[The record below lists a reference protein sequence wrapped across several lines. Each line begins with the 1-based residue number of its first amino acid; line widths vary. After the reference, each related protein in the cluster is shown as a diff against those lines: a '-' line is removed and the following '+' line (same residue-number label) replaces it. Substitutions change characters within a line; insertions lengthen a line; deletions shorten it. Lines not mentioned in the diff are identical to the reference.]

1 MRAIITAVVR
11 YMWARLST
19 CTRPRGAR
27 THACRVE
34 SHSTPAPRPFPAF
47 GGACFSLPSER
58 SSDTRFAAALALWIA
73 LAPPLPAQ
81 PAARIYLDPSQP
93 TESRIADLISQMTLE
108 EKAAQLNHLSSRND
122 RLHIPAWG
130 GWNQTLHGVWSKQP
144 TTLFP
149 TAIAMSATWDPA
161 LIKTITDSM
170 SDEARA
176 LYNIAADGPRSKH
189 GLVYRSPVINISR
202 DPRWG
207 RIQECFGEDPY
218 LAGRITVAY
227 VQGLQGGHPKYLKV
241 ASTLKHF
248 AVNNVETDRHSL
260 SATVPE
266 RILMEYWLPHW
277 KAGIVEGHA
286 QSVMASYNQLNGVP
300 NIANKYLL
308 TDILRGLW
316 KFDGFVVSDL
326 GGIGSSLVQGA
337 RITDKTEV
345 AVARAIEA
353 GCDLDDNFYEA
364 SLPPAVRAG
373 LVSEEVVNQALTRV
387 LRVAFRLGA
396 FDPPEMNPY
405 SKIGPDVI
413 ESQAHRDLA
422 LKTALESIVLL
433 QNKNAFLPLDKA
445 KLKSI
450 AVIGPQA
457 DRFET
462 GNYFGAKPRIVSPFE
477 GVRAMAGPG
486 VKVEYLAGSDIL
498 EPATLADI
506 EQAAA
511 LARQSDIAILFL
523 GTNLKVE
530 AEGRDRKSLDLPG
543 SQEQLLEAVYKANPR
558 TVAVIMSG
566 GPVSVKWAV
575 ANVPAI
581 LAAWY
586 PGEEAGTAL
595 ARVLFGEY
603 NPAGRLPYTVYD
615 GVDQIPPQDEYDV
628 TKGFTYLYFT
638 GKPQFAFGH
647 GLSYTAFRY
656 SGLKVT
662 PGQIS
667 ADGKVTVSLD
677 VQNTGTRTG
686 DEVVQL
692 YVHAAQASV
701 KRPTK
706 ELRGFRRVSLKAKEK
721 QSVTFTLPAADL
733 AFYDVGMKAFR
744 VEPGAFDI
752 MVGSSSEDIRFRDKL
767 QVK

>member
-1 MRAIITAVVR
+1 MRAPQAIFLLAATA
-11 YMWARLST
+11 
-19 CTRPRGAR
+19 
-27 THACRVE
+27 
-34 SHSTPAPRPFPAF
+34 FP
-47 GGACFSLPSER
+47 
-58 SSDTRFAAALALWIA
+58 LAS
-73 LAPPLPAQ
+73 Q
-81 PAARIYLDPSQP
+81 PYLDPSQP
-93 TESRIADLISQMTLE
+93 IETRIADLISRMTLE
-108 EKAAQLNHLSSRND
+108 EKAAELNHLSSRND

-149 TAIAMSATWDPA
+149 TAIGMSATFDPA
-161 LIKTITDSM
+161 LIKTITGSM

-176 LYNIAADGPRSKH
+176 LYNIGADGPRSKH

-227 VQGLQGGHPKYLKV
+227 VQGLQGDNPKYLKV

-260 SATVPE
+260 SAAVPE

-308 TDILRGLW
+308 TDVLRGLW
-316 KFDGFVVSDL
+316 NFDGFVVSDL
-326 GGIGSSLVQGA
+326 GGVNSSLVQGSH
-337 RITDKTEV
+337 ITDKIEV
-345 AVARAIEA
+345 AAAKAIEA
-353 GCDLDDNFYEA
+353 GCDMDDNFYESTLPA
-364 SLPPAVRAG
+364 SVRAG
-373 LVSEEVVNQALTRV
+373 LLSEEIVNRALTRV

-396 FDPPEMNPY
+396 FDPPDMVPF
-405 SKIGPDVI
+405 SKIGADAI
-413 ESQAHRDLA
+413 ASQPHRELA
-422 LKTALESIVLL
+422 LRTALESIVLL
-433 QNKNAFLPLDKA
+433 RNQRAFLPLDRS

-457 DRFET
+457 DHFET
-462 GNYFGAKPRIVSPFE
+462 GNYFGAKPPIVSPVD
-477 GVRAMAGPG
+477 GIRAKVGNA
-486 VKVEYLAGSDIL
+486 VKVEYAAGTDIL
-498 EPATLADI
+498 EPAKPGEI
-506 EQAAA
+506 EQAVE
-511 LARQSDIAILFL
+511 LARRSDVAILFL

-566 GPVSVKWAV
+566 GPVSVKWA
-575 ANVPAI
+575 AENLPAI

-595 ARVLFGEY
+595 ASVLFGDY

-615 GVDQIPPQDEYDV
+615 SLDQIPPQDEYDIS
-628 TKGFTYLYFT
+628 KGFTYLYFT

-647 GLSYTAFRY
+647 GLSYTTFRY
-656 SGLKVT
+656 TGLKLT
-662 PGQIS
+662 PGH
-667 ADGKVTVSLD
+667 
-677 VQNTGTRTG
+677 VQVQVENTGSRGG

-692 YVHAAQASV
+692 YVHAVNPSV
-701 KRPTK
+701 KRPIK
-706 ELRGFRRVSLKAKEK
+706 ELRGLQRIALAPKEK
-721 QSVTFTLPAADL
+721 KSVRFDLPPADL
-733 AFYDVGMKAFR
+733 AFYDVKTKKF
-744 VEPGAFDI
+744 VTEPGAYDI
-752 MVGSSSEDIRFRDKL
+752 LVGASSDDIRLKDKL

>member
-1 MRAIITAVVR
+1 MRFPT
-11 YMWARLST
+11 
-19 CTRPRGAR
+19 
-27 THACRVE
+27 
-34 SHSTPAPRPFPAF
+34 TPF
-47 GGACFSLPSER
+47 
-58 SSDTRFAAALALWIA
+58 ALALWIGA
-73 LAPPLPAQ
+73 TPLLLGQ
-81 PAARIYLDPSQP
+81 GGHIYLDPAQP
-93 TESRIADLISQMTLE
+93 IEARIADLVSQMTIE
-108 EKAAQLNHLSSRND
+108 EKAARLNHLSSRND
-122 RLHIPAWG
+122 RLKIPAWG

-149 TAIAMSATWDPA
+149 TAIGMSATWDPA
-161 LIKTITDSM
+161 LIKAITDAM

-176 LYNIAADGPRSKH
+176 LYNIGADGPRSKH
-189 GLVYRSPVINISR
+189 GLVFRSPVINISR

-227 VQGLQGGHPKYLKV
+227 VQGLQGEHPKYLKV

-300 NIANKYLL
+300 NIANHYLL
-308 TDILRGLW
+308 TDLLRGLW

-337 RITDKTEV
+337 KITDKTEV
-345 AVARAIEA
+345 AVARAIAA
-353 GCDLDDNFYEA
+353 GCDLDDNFYET
-364 SLPPAVRAG
+364 SLPIAVRSG
-373 LVSEEVVNQALTRV
+373 LVSEEVVNLALTRV

-396 FDPPEMNPY
+396 FDPPDMVPF
-405 SKIGPDVI
+405 SKIGAAVI
-413 ESQAHRDLA
+413 ESAPHRELA
-422 LKTALESIVLL
+422 LKTALESMVLL
-433 QNKNAFLPLDKA
+433 RNDKGFLPLDKS
-445 KLKSI
+445 KLKSV

-457 DRFET
+457 DQFET
-462 GNYFGAKPRIVSPFE
+462 GNYFGAKPRIVSPVD
-477 GVRAMAGPG
+477 GIRAKFGPN
-486 VKVEYLAGSDIL
+486 VKVEYARGCDIL
-498 EPATLADI
+498 EPAKAGEI
-506 EQAAA
+506 EEAVA
-511 LARQSDIAILFL
+511 LARESDIAIVFL

-543 SQEQLLEAVYKANPR
+543 SQEQLLEAVFKANAK

-566 GPVSVKWAV
+566 GPVSVKWAK
-575 ANVPAI
+575 ANIPAI

-595 ARVLFGEY
+595 ANVLVGDY

-615 GVDQIPPQDEYDV
+615 SLDQIPPQDEYDV
-628 TKGFTYLYFT
+628 TKGFTYLYFG

-647 GLSYTAFRY
+647 GLSYTTFRY
-656 SGLKVT
+656 TGLKIT
-662 PGQIS
+662 PGQTAASGKIS
-667 ADGKVTVSLD
+667 VSLD
-677 VQNTGTRTG
+677 VQNMGARAG
-686 DEVVQL
+686 SEVVQL
-692 YVHAAQASV
+692 YVHATQASV
-701 KRPTK
+701 KRPIK
-706 ELRGFRRVSLKAKEK
+706 ELRGFQRINLGAKEK
-721 QSVTFTLPAADL
+721 KPVTFTLPVADL
-733 AFYDVGMKAFR
+733 AFYDVKTKQFV

-752 MVGSSSEDIRFRDKL
+752 MVGSSSEDIRLRDKV

>member
-1 MRAIITAVVR
+1 MRALQTVLLIGA
-11 YMWARLST
+11 ASLS
-19 CTRPRGAR
+19 
-27 THACRVE
+27 
-34 SHSTPAPRPFPAF
+34 
-47 GGACFSLPSER
+47 L
-58 SSDTRFAAALALWIA
+58 AA
-73 LAPPLPAQ
+73 Q
-81 PAARIYLDPSQP
+81 TYLDPSQP
-93 TESRIADLISQMTLE
+93 IETRIADLISKMTLE

-122 RLHIPAWG
+122 RLHIPGWG

-149 TAIAMSATWDPA
+149 TAIGMSATWDPA

-170 SDEARA
+170 ADEARA
-176 LYNIAADGPRSKH
+176 LYNIGADGPRSKH
-189 GLVYRSPVINISR
+189 GLVFRSPVINISR

-227 VQGLQGGHPKYLKV
+227 VQGLQGSHPKYLKV

-248 AVNNVETDRHSL
+248 AVNNAETDRHSL

-316 KFDGFVVSDL
+316 NFDGFVVSDL
-326 GGIGSSLVQGA
+326 GGVNTSLVQGSH
-337 RITDKTEV
+337 ITDKIEV
-345 AVARAIEA
+345 AAAKAIEA
-353 GCDLDDNFYEA
+353 GCDLDDNFFESTLPA
-364 SLPPAVRAG
+364 SVRSG
-373 LVSEEVVNQALTRV
+373 LLSEEVVNRALTRV

-396 FDPPEMNPY
+396 FDPAEMVPF
-405 SKIGPDVI
+405 SKIGPEVI

-433 QNKNAFLPLDKA
+433 RDQNAFLPLDRS
-445 KLKSI
+445 KLKSV

-462 GNYFGAKPRIVSPFE
+462 GNYFGAKPRIVSPVE
-477 GVRAMAGPG
+477 GLRAKLGAG
-486 VKVEYLAGSDIL
+486 VKVEYAAGCDIL
-498 EPATLADI
+498 EPARAGEI
-506 EQAAA
+506 EQAVE
-511 LARQSDIAILFL
+511 LASKSDVAILFL

-566 GPVSVKWAV
+566 GPISLKWASG
-575 ANVPAI
+575 NVPAI

-586 PGEEAGTAL
+586 GGEEAGTAL
-595 ARVLFGEY
+595 ASVLFGDY

-615 GVDQIPPQDEYDV
+615 SLDQIPPQDEYDV

-638 GKPQFAFGH
+638 GKPQYAFGH
-647 GLSYTAFRY
+647 GLSYTTFRY
-656 SGLKVT
+656 SGLKLS
-662 PGQIS
+662 PGH
-667 ADGKVTVSLD
+667 VSVD
-677 VQNTGTRTG
+677 VENTGTRLG

-692 YVHAAQASV
+692 YVHAVNPSV
-701 KRPTK
+701 KRPVK
-706 ELRGFRRVSLKAKEK
+706 ELRGFQRIGLAPKERR
-721 QSVTFTLPAADL
+721 SVTFALPSSDL
-733 AFYDVGMKAFR
+733 AFYDVQSKKFV
-744 VEPGAFDI
+744 VEPGTFDI
-752 MVGSSSEDIRFRDKL
+752 MVGSSSADIRLKDKL

>member
-1 MRAIITAVVR
+1 MRALRAVLFAIHLLGTA
-11 YMWARLST
+11 
-19 CTRPRGAR
+19 
-27 THACRVE
+27 
-34 SHSTPAPRPFPAF
+34 F
-47 GGACFSLPSER
+47 LPL
-58 SSDTRFAAALALWIA
+58 AA
-73 LAPPLPAQ
+73 Q
-81 PAARIYLDPSQP
+81 SYLDPSQP
-93 TESRIADLISQMTLE
+93 IETRIADLISKMTLE

-122 RLHIPAWG
+122 RLHIPGWG

-149 TAIAMSATWDPA
+149 TAIGMSATWDPA
-161 LIKTITDSM
+161 LIRTITDSM
-170 SDEARA
+170 ADEARA
-176 LYNIAADGPRSKH
+176 LYNIGADGPRSKH
-189 GLVYRSPVINISR
+189 GLVFRSPVINISR

-227 VQGLQGGHPKYLKV
+227 VQGLQGSHPKYLKV

-308 TDILRGLW
+308 TDILRGQW

-326 GGIGSSLVQGA
+326 GGVNTSLVQGSH
-337 RITDKTEV
+337 ITDKIEV
-345 AVARAIEA
+345 AAAKALEA
-353 GCDLDDNFYEA
+353 GCDLDDNFYESTLPA
-364 SLPPAVRAG
+364 SVRSG
-373 LVSEEVVNQALTRV
+373 LLSEEVVNRALTRV

-396 FDPPEMNPY
+396 FDPAEMVPF
-405 SKIGPDVI
+405 SKIGPEVI
-413 ESQAHRDLA
+413 ESQPHRELA

-433 QNKNAFLPLDKA
+433 RNQNAFLPLDRSR
-445 KLKSI
+445 LKSV

-462 GNYFGAKPRIVSPFE
+462 GNYFGAKPRIVSPVE
-477 GVRAMAGPG
+477 GIRAKLGSG
-486 VKVEYLAGSDIL
+486 VKVEYAPGCDIL
-498 EPATLADI
+498 EPAKAGEI
-506 EQAAA
+506 EQAVE
-511 LARQSDIAILFL
+511 LASKSEVAILFL

-543 SQEQLLEAVYKANPR
+543 SQEQLLEAVYKANPK

-566 GPVSVKWAV
+566 GPVSVKWASG
-575 ANVPAI
+575 NVPAI

-586 PGEEAGTAL
+586 GGEEAGTAL
-595 ARVLFGEY
+595 ASVLFGDY

-615 GVDQIPPQDEYDV
+615 SLDQIPPQDEYDV
-628 TKGFTYLYFT
+628 SKGFTYLYFT

-647 GLSYTAFRY
+647 GLSYTTFRY
-656 SGLKVT
+656 SGLKVG
-662 PGQIS
+662 PGR
-667 ADGKVTVSLD
+667 VSVD
-677 VQNTGTRTG
+677 IENTGTRAG

-692 YVHAAQASV
+692 YVHAVNPSV
-701 KRPTK
+701 KRPVK
-706 ELRGFRRVSLKAKEK
+706 ELRGFQRIGLAPREK
-721 QSVTFTLPAADL
+721 RSVTFALPSTDL
-733 AFYDVGMKAFR
+733 AFYDVQTKNFV
-744 VEPGAFDI
+744 VEPGTFDI
-752 MVGSSSEDIRFRDKL
+752 MVGSSSVDIRLKDRL

>member
-1 MRAIITAVVR
+1 MKPPGI
-11 YMWARLST
+11 
-19 CTRPRGAR
+19 P
-27 THACRVE
+27 
-34 SHSTPAPRPFPAF
+34 
-47 GGACFSLPSER
+47 
-58 SSDTRFAAALALWIA
+58 AALALWIGA
-73 LAPPLPAQ
+73 APLILAQ
-81 PAARIYLDPSQP
+81 SGGRIYLDPSQP
-93 TESRIADLISQMTLE
+93 IEARIADLISQMTLE

-161 LIKTITDSM
+161 LVKTIADSM

-176 LYNIAADGPRSKH
+176 LYNIGADGPRSKH

-218 LAGRITVAY
+218 LAGRVAVAY
-227 VQGLQGGHPKYLKV
+227 VQGLQGSHPKYLKV

-248 AVNNVETDRHSL
+248 AVNNVETNRHSL

-277 KAGIVEGHA
+277 KAGIVEGRA

-337 RITDKTEV
+337 HITDKTEV
-345 AVARAIEA
+345 AAARALEA

-364 SLPPAVRAG
+364 SLPVAVRAG
-373 LVSEEVVNQALTRV
+373 LVSEAVVNQALTRV

-396 FDPPEMNPY
+396 FDPPEMVPF

-413 ESQAHRDLA
+413 ESQPHRDLA

-433 QNKNAFLPLDKA
+433 RNKNGFLPLDRTR
-445 KLKSI
+445 LKSV

-457 DRFET
+457 DHFET
-462 GNYFGAKPRIVSPFE
+462 GNYFGAKPRIVSPVE
-477 GVRAMAGPG
+477 GIRAKLGPA
-486 VKVEYLAGSDIL
+486 VKVEYAPGSDIL
-498 EPATLADI
+498 EPAKSADI
-506 EQAAA
+506 EQAAG
-511 LARQSDIAILFL
+511 LARKSDLAILFL

-530 AEGRDRKSLDLPG
+530 AEGRDRQSLDLPG
-543 SQEQLLEAVYKANPR
+543 PQEQLLEAVCQANPK

-566 GPVSVKWAV
+566 GPVSVKWAS
-575 ANVPAI
+575 ANIPAI

-595 ARVLFGEY
+595 ASVLFGDY

-615 GVDQIPPQDEYDV
+615 SVDQIPPQDEYDI
-628 TKGFTYLYFT
+628 TRGFTYLYFT

-647 GLSYTAFRY
+647 GLSYTTFRY
-656 SGLKVT
+656 TGLKISPAQV
-662 PGQIS
+662 S
-667 ADGKVTVSLD
+667 ADGKVTVSVD
-677 VQNTGTRTG
+677 VQNTGARAG
-686 DEVVQL
+686 YEVVQL
-692 YVHAAQASV
+692 YVHAAEASV
-701 KRPTK
+701 KRPIK
-706 ELRGFRRVSLKAKEK
+706 ELRGFQRISLDPKEK
-721 QSVTFTLPAADL
+721 RSVTFTLPAADL
-733 AFYDVGMKAFR
+733 AFYDVKTKQFV

-752 MVGSSSEDIRFRDKL
+752 MVGSSSEDIRLRDKL
-767 QVK
+767 LVK

>member
-1 MRAIITAVVR
+1 MQPLHGVILV
-11 YMWARLST
+11 LN
-19 CTRPRGAR
+19 
-27 THACRVE
+27 
-34 SHSTPAPRPFPAF
+34 
-47 GGACFSLPSER
+47 
-58 SSDTRFAAALALWIA
+58 AALVLQAQSAAL
-73 LAPPLPAQ
+73 L
-81 PAARIYLDPSQP
+81 YLDHSRPIE
-93 TESRIADLISQMTLE
+93 TRIADLISQMTLE

-161 LIKTITDSM
+161 LVKTIADAM
-170 SDEARA
+170 ADEARA
-176 LYNIAADGPRSKH
+176 LYNIGADGPRSKH
-189 GLVYRSPVINISR
+189 GLVFRSPVINISR

-227 VQGLQGGHPKYLKV
+227 VQGLQGNHPKYLKL
-241 ASTLKHF
+241 AATLKHF
-248 AVNNVETDRHSL
+248 AVNNVETNRHAL

-300 NIANKYLL
+300 NIANRYLL

-316 KFDGFVVSDL
+316 NFDGFVVSDL

-337 RITDKTEV
+337 RITDKIEE
-345 AVARAIEA
+345 AVAKAIEA
-353 GCDLDDNFYEA
+353 GCDLDDNFYEK
-364 SLPPAVRAG
+364 SLPVAVRSG
-373 LVSEEVVNQALTRV
+373 LVSEAVVNQALTRV

-396 FDPPEMNPY
+396 FDPPEMVPF
-405 SKIGPDVI
+405 SKIGPQVI
-413 ESQAHRDLA
+413 ESQPHRELA

-433 QNKNAFLPLDKA
+433 RNNKSFLPLDKG
-445 KLKSI
+445 KLKSV

-457 DRFET
+457 DLFET
-462 GNYFGAKPRIVSPFE
+462 GNYFGTKPKIVSPLE
-477 GVRAMAGPG
+477 GIRAKLGSA
-486 VKVEYLAGSDIL
+486 VKVEYALGCDIV
-498 EPATLADI
+498 EPAKAGEIEKAAD
-506 EQAAA
+506 
-511 LARQSDIAILFL
+511 LARQSDAAILFL

-543 SQEQLLEAVYKANPR
+543 SQEQLLEAVYKANPK

-566 GPVSVKWAV
+566 GPVSVKWASEY
-575 ANVPAI
+575 VPAI

-595 ARVLFGEY
+595 ASVLFGDY

-615 GVDQIPPQDEYDV
+615 SLDQIPPQDEYDV
-628 TKGFTYLYFT
+628 TRGFTYMYFT

-656 SGLKVT
+656 SGLGVT
-662 PGQIS
+662 PARVP
-667 ADGKVTVSLD
+667 ADGKVTVSFE
-677 VQNTGTRTG
+677 VQNTGARAG

-692 YVHAAQASV
+692 YVHQREASV
-701 KRPTK
+701 KRPTR
-706 ELRGFRRVSLKAKEK
+706 ELRGFQRISLKPK
-721 QSVTFTLPAADL
+721 QKTPVTFTLPAGDL
-733 AFYDVGMKAFR
+733 ALYDVKTKKFV

-752 MVGSSSEDIRFRDKL
+752 MVGSSSGDIRLQDKL
-767 QVK
+767 QVNRPAK